1 MLPPGWQGG
10 EKQLTTKKCDHNE
23 CLCATCNSTEAC
35 ENCEKDGYAPM
46 FECDDY
52 DPGDGFPVKL

>member
-1 MLPPGWQGG
+1 
-10 EKQLTTKKCDHNE
+10 LTTKKCDHNE